1 MSGLNI
7 LGGIGQ
13 GLQQGVGF
21 MQQKR
26 LQDEQVRQSQA
37 RLSMLEEEQNWKRK
51 QQQAAEEER
60 QRVGMLEKISQE
72 ELLSYQEETGKQDL
86 DRFDLAEVQARAG
99 KKAFQSGFL
108 PATEYTK
115 AAEIQRQLRES
126 GVADLYM
133 KTAVNDDWD
142 AFNKRFAPMFG
153 GATAKPMG
161 DDILITTP
169 DGRKTPVSRIG
180 FESLLKLDLT
190 ASAQES
196 AFKGQKARAEVD
208 KIASEAEENRAN
220 AGKLRADARH
230 AGSVA
235 GKNAPANVQAAEWYS
250 RATPEQRS
258 IFDRINKIERAP
270 DVAKAATTIF
280 TEAKKAGEPI
290 TIDEARRQARQL
302 VGVEDAPDEV
312 KPVIGK
318 DGIAEP
324 KSAAERAALPSGTRY
339 RSPDGQIRIVP

>member
-1 MSGLNI
+1 MSGLNL
-7 LGGIGQ
+7 LGGLAQGITQ
-13 GLQQGVGF
+13 GLNNTAAIQNNRIRQQESNARLA
-21 MQQKR
+21 M
-26 LQDEQVRQSQA
+26 LQDEH
-37 RLSMLEEEQNWKRK
+37 NWRAK

-86 DRFDLAEVQARAG
+86 DRFDLAEVQARAS

-133 KTAVNDDWD
+133 KTAINDDWD
-142 AFNKRFAPMFG
+142 AFNKRFSQMFG

-169 DGRKTPVSRIG
+169 DGRQTPVSRIG

-190 ASAQES
+190 ASAQKS
-196 AFKGQKARAEVD
+196 ALDGQKARAEVD

-220 AGKLRADARH
+220 AWKLRTEARY
-230 AGSVA
+230 AGSAA
-235 GKNAPANVQAAEWYS
+235 GKSAPANVQAAEWYS

-280 TEAKKAGEPI
+280 TEAKKAGELI

-302 VGVEDAPDEV
+302 VGVEDVPDEV

-339 RSPDGQIRIVP
+339 RSPDGKIRIVP